1 MLYKNEEELKERISA
16 TCNASHDDYVDSYCC
31 TIKASDLAVG
41 VTSYYGDAT
50 CITTTKSD
58 ANSSICA
65 DQLSMT
71 ITDYIDNGVK
81 KAIEESFSPIRSQGT
96 TAKYW
101 WDNYSYG
108 SWWYRYPYGQ
118 RYIPSTSVSSFTISD
133 QGTVNIGRRYLIK
146 TDYCCV
152 KVRKVNFK
160 QKY

>member
-41 VTSYYGDAT
+41 VTSYYGGDAT
-50 CITTTKSD
+50 CITTTRSD
-58 ANSSICA
+58 VNSSICA
-65 DQLSMT
+65 DQVSMT

-81 KAIEESFSPIRSQGT
+81 KAIEESFDTIWTQGT
-96 TAKYW
+96 TAR
-101 WDNYSYG
+101 D
-108 SWWYRYPYGQ
+108 WWYHYPYEQ

-160 QKY
+160 QKYWIKIN

>member
-41 VTSYYGDAT
+41 VTSYYGGDAT
-50 CITTTKSD
+50 CITTTRSD

-65 DQLSMT
+65 DQVYMT

-81 KAIEESFSPIRSQGT
+81 KAIEESFGTIWTRGT
-96 TAKYW
+96 TAK
-101 WDNYSYG
+101 D
-108 SWWYRYPYGQ
+108 WWYHYPYGQ
-118 RYIPSTSVSSFTISD
+118 SYIPSTSVSSFTISD

-160 QKY
+160 QKYWIKIN